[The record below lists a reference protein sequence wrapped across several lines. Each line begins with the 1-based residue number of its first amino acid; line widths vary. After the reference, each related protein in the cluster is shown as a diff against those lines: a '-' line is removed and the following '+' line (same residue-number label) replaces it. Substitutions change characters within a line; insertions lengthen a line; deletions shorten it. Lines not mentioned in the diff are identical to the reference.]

1 MVKAFR
7 QVCIEA
13 GYMRPMNDE
22 IDDSMIKIGVEHTHY
37 LSVLLNGLDDIL
49 VDPLDLI
56 YDLASESA
64 SDPYEVP
71 DKKFPR
77 SSPYDPKANEFVEY
91 QHPYRYPLSPPENCV
106 TYPGPF
112 LRGTDA
118 EYLVNDAISANLDI
132 IINLS
137 NRETPND
144 TVQFCYEHVD
154 AANNLGDPVNFCT
167 FLIWQLARTGDEDL
181 ENNITEWNMD
191 SDRGYGFKSW
201 DWNRNQNNINTDYEG
216 HPFCVPCSPLP
227 QKFKSGDIL
236 GEGPNPDYFN
246 GMPPLKLVYLD
257 GTMQNEIGKNCDFD
271 ITCYDPNG
279 NIIIL

>member
-1 MVKAFR
+1 
-7 QVCIEA
+7 
-13 GYMRPMNDE
+13 MNDE

-37 LSVLLNGLDDIL
+37 LSVLLNGMDDIL

-56 YDLASESA
+56 YDLVSESA
-64 SDPYEVP
+64 SDTYEVP

-91 QHPYRYPLSPPENCV
+91 QHPYRYPLSPSENCV

-118 EYLVNDAISANLDI
+118 EYLVNDAIAANIDI
-132 IINLS
+132 IRNLS

-167 FLIWQLARTGDEDL
+167 FLIWQLARTGDENL

-201 DWNRNQNNINTDYEG
+201 DWNRNSKNTDKDYEG
-216 HPFCVPCSPLP
+216 HLFCVPCSPLP

-236 GEGPNPDYFN
+236 GEGPNADYFN

-257 GTMQNEIGKNCDFD
+257 GTMQNEIGSCDID
-271 ITCYDPNG
+271 VTCYDPNG
-279 NIIIL
+279 NIILR